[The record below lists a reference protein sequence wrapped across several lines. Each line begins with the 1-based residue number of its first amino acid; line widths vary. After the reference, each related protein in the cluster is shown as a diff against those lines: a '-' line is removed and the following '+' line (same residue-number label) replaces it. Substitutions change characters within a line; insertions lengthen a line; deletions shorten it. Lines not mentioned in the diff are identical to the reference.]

1 MPFAGKKAAVEAE
14 EKLEREKAEAVR
26 LATEAKAAAAAAASN
41 LVADSSASEP
51 PADEASQP
59 DQTGTKV
66 DGEGHSQPD
75 ADTAGAIPVEE
86 ADSSAPAHEAAAG
99 QEARPRQ
106 LGEEPAPV
114 PSESITFLEAEGASA
129 DVAQS
134 EAPAAEGNGELD
146 DESAEERGK
155 RIAAQWTHDPEAVG
169 EVAEVRS
176 QPCI

>member
-1 MPFAGKKAAVEAE
+1 MEAE
-14 EKLEREKAEAVR
+14 ERLEQEKAEAVR
-26 LATEAKAAAAAAASN
+26 LVTEAKAAAAATASN
-41 LVADSSASEP
+41 LVADSSAIEP

-66 DGEGHSQPD
+66 NGEGHALPD
-75 ADTAGAIPVEE
+75 ADTAGATPVGE
-86 ADSSAPAHEAAAG
+86 ADSSALAHKALAG

-106 LGEEPAPV
+106 LGKEPAPM
-114 PSESITFLEAEGASA
+114 PSEAITSVEAEGASA
-129 DVAQS
+129 EVAQS
-134 EAPAAEGNGELD
+134 EAPAAEGHGELD